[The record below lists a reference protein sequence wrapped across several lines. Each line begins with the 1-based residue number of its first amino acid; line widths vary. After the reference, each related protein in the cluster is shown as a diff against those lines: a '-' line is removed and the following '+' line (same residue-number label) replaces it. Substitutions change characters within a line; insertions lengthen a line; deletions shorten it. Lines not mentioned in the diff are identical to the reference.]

1 LKSRIS
7 FDLHTHTV
15 WSHGKGT
22 IADNAAQAAALGL
35 KRLGISDHGPGN
47 IAYGIDLSLIPEK
60 RQEIEECRKAFP
72 GLKIELGIEANIVNM
87 SGALDITKE
96 QAALFDY
103 IIAGYHYS
111 YLGERPFKSIG
122 VVIGGWLHERGITSS
137 VRARNYNTD
146 FIVNT
151 LLSNRIDILSHP
163 GDKAA
168 FDIDAIAKACEE
180 TGCIMEIN
188 DHHNGLTEDGIK
200 TAMKYDVRFILSS
213 DAHRPQ
219 AVGSVERA
227 FERARRAGL
236 DLTRIVNYKEE

>member
-1 LKSRIS
+1 MKSRIS

-47 IAYGIDLSLIPEK
+47 LAYGIDISLIQEK
-60 RQEIEECRKAFP
+60 RREIEECRKTFP
-72 GLKIELGIEANIVNM
+72 DLKVELGIEANIVNT

-111 YLGERPFKSIG
+111 YLGERPLRSVG

-151 LLSNRIDILSHP
+151 LLSNKIDILSHP
-163 GDKAA
+163 GDKAS
-168 FDIDAIAKACEE
+168 FDIDRIAKACEE

-188 DHHNGLTEDGIK
+188 DHHNGLSEEGIK

-219 AVGSVERA
+219 AVGRVERA
-227 FERARRAGL
+227 FERARLAGL
-236 DLTRIVNYKEE
+236 ETARIINYREE